1 LGIGKSFKS
10 SIVNVMGKI
19 GNKASLAGWLSIF
32 VNTVLF
38 VLKYWAGII
47 TGSIALIADAW
58 HTLSD
63 SISSIVLL
71 FGIRFAKKP
80 ADKEH
85 PFGHGRYELVS
96 ALTIGAILGLIG
108 YSFLLGS
115 IEKLKEHETAQFGLA
130 AIIVTIASI
139 LGKEGL
145 AQYAFFV
152 GKQSNN
158 QAVTADAWH
167 HRSDALSSVIILLGI
182 VFGSRFWWID
192 GVLGII
198 VCLLIFYA
206 SYKICSDAINQLLGE
221 KPDEK
226 TIRKIRD
233 ITFQIADRE
242 LYLHHTHIHTYGDH
256 KEITFHI
263 RLPSTMTLEEAHKIA
278 TKIEHRIQEE
288 LNIQATI
295 HMEPLH
301 EVKE

>member
-1 LGIGKSFKS
+1 
-10 SIVNVMGKI
+10 MGKI

-130 AIIVTIASI
+130 AIIVTIVSI

-145 AQYAFFV
+145 AQYAFFI

-226 TIRKIRD
+226 TIRQIRD
-233 ITFQIADRE
+233 ITFQIAGRE

>member
-1 LGIGKSFKS
+1 
-10 SIVNVMGKI
+10 MGKI

-130 AIIVTIASI
+130 AIIVTIVSI

-145 AQYAFFV
+145 AQYAFFI

-226 TIRKIRD
+226 TIRQIRD

>member
-1 LGIGKSFKS
+1 
-10 SIVNVMGKI
+10 MGKI